1 MVLIIV
7 LLLVG
12 LLLARVAA
20 LPWDQSKTIAV
31 ETGIQN
37 ATLGIT
43 LAALISGQAEGLS
56 AMALPSGVYGIL
68 MYLVAAPFVVW
79 FRSR

>member
-1 MVLIIV
+1 MVAESRSRRI
-7 LLLVG
+7 
-12 LLLARVAA
+12 
-20 LPWDQSKTIAV
+20 SV

-43 LAALISGQAEGLS
+43 LAALISGQADGFS

-68 MYLVAAPFVVW
+68 MYFVAAPFVAW